1 MIRALLLSR
10 CQVGVNA
17 GNGIR
22 PIWHMEIEFVGK
34 CTRLVVEHF
43 GQITET
49 KVAHESYL
57 LTVTVSRL
65 RGTRMPQAVSEA
77 HVLEVDIVIQICK

>member
-1 MIRALLLSR
+1 MRKKVGNDVCCRRESIKKSIFSRALMIQQLLLSR

-22 PIWHMEIEFVGK
+22 SIWHMEIEFVGK

-43 GQITET
+43 GQITKT

-57 LTVTVSRL
+57 LTMTTS
-65 RGTRMPQAVSEA
+65 
-77 HVLEVDIVIQICK
+77 